1 MDNATIEKYAKII
14 WDYHHLNHKLEKA
27 DCIIVLGSH
36 DVRVAERGA
45 QLFLD
50 GLAPILI
57 FSGGKG
63 RLTENWD
70 LTEAEIFARAAIK
83 MGVPKE
89 KILIENRA
97 TNTGENL
104 ILTHNLLESRGV
116 SSRKAILVQKPYM
129 GRRTY
134 ATCKKVW
141 PELRI
146 TVTSPQIRFEDYP
159 TKEISKD
166 DLINIM
172 VGDLQRIIEYPKK
185 GFQIHQDAPEKVMAA
200 YKALV
205 KAGYNKHIL
214 KE

>member
-1 MDNATIEKYAKII
+1 MTSAS
-14 WDYHHLNHKLEKA
+14 LS
-27 DCIIVLGSH
+27 G
-36 DVRVAERGA
+36 GA

-185 GFQIHQDAPEKVMAA
+185 DSRSTKMPLRRSWPRTRLWSKQVIINISSRSN
-200 YKALV
+200 L
-205 KAGYNKHIL
+205 N
-214 KE
+214 